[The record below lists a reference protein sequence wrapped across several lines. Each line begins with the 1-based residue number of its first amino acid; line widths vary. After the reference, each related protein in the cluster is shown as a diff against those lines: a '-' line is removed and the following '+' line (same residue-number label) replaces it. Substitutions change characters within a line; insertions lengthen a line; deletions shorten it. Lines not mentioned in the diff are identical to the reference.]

1 VGILLGLYPKYSL
14 NILENIYANT
24 FAKASL
30 RMQEAMY
37 QSTRLNIISQVS
49 SAYFMLLGQREQWKD
64 QTQYYS

>member
-1 VGILLGLYPKYSL
+1 
-14 NILENIYANT
+14 LENIYANT

-49 SAYFMLLGQREQWKD
+49 SALLYASGQKRAMEGSKRNIFMI
-64 QTQYYS
+64 